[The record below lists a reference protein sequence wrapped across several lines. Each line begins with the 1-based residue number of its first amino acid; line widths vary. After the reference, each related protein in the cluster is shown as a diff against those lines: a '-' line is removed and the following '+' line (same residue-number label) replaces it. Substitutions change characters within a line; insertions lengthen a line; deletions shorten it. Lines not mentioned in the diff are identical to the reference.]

1 MLGWV
6 GFDIILN
13 SVMIIDMFTDLS
25 WAQHSPNLL
34 LFIFIRYAD
43 FQYCEYLVQNCEEW
57 VSAAV
62 TGPTQTLV

>member
-1 MLGWV
+1 
-6 GFDIILN
+6 
-13 SVMIIDMFTDLS
+13 MIIDMFTDLS

-57 VSAAV
+57 VVQLSVCRCDRSHANFSIDN
-62 TGPTQTLV
+62 GLK